1 MQEVRTRF
9 PPSPTGY
16 LHIGGARTALFN
28 WLFARH
34 HKGKFILRI
43 EDTDVA
49 RSSKETIEGI
59 LEGLR
64 WLGIDWDEGP
74 YFQSQRIR
82 IYREYA
88 DRLLNTGK
96 AYWCHCTQED
106 LEEKRKLAL
115 ARGQKPKYNGRC
127 RDLNLEPS
135 KNAVIRFRSPLS
147 GKTVV
152 EDLIKGPVSFDNDE
166 LDDLIILRSDGYPTY
181 NFAVVVDDVTMRIT
195 HVIRGDDHLN
205 NTPRQILIYEALGFP
220 TPQFAHVPMIL
231 GSDRARLSKRHG
243 ATSVLAY
250 KEMGYVPQAMVNYLV
265 RLGWSCGDQ
274 EIFSIGEMIDKFSLE
289 NVGKSSGIFNPEK
302 LLWLNSH
309 YIKEESPYYLAKE
322 ILPFLRNKGYLV
334 EDLNYVTKVVMT
346 LQTRS
351 KTLVDM
357 ANAAEFYLKEEII
370 FEKKAAKRYLKP
382 EMCEVFQ
389 TLINGLHGLY
399 SFDKVTVEKV
409 FRDIQSKTNLSMTA
423 FAQPVRVA
431 LTGTT
436 VSPGL
441 FEVMEVLGK
450 ERVIHRLKK
459 AIEYIKTGA

>member
-1 MQEVRTRF
+1 MWEVRTRF

-43 EDTDVA
+43 EDTDVS
-49 RSSKETIEGI
+49 RSSKEAIEGI
-59 LEGLR
+59 LEGLK

-74 YFQSQRIR
+74 YFQSQRIN
-82 IYREYA
+82 IYEEYA
-88 DRLLNTGK
+88 DRLLSNGK

-106 LEEKRKLAL
+106 LEERRKLAM

-152 EDLIKGPVSFDNDE
+152 EDLIKGAVSFDNVE

-181 NFAVVVDDVTMRIT
+181 NFAVLIDDITMRIT

-205 NTPRQILIYEALGFP
+205 NTPRQILIYEALGYP

-231 GSDRARLSKRHG
+231 GPDKTRLSKRHG
-243 ATSVLAY
+243 ATSLLGY
-250 KEMGYVPQAMVNYLV
+250 KEMGYVPQAMTNYLV
-265 RLGWSCGDQ
+265 RLGWSYGDQ
-274 EIFSIGEMIDKFSLE
+274 EIFSTGEMIEKFSLE

-309 YIKEESPYYLAKE
+309 YIKEEGPDRLAKE
-322 ILPFLRNKGYLV
+322 LAPFLEERGYPV
-334 EDLNYVTKVVMT
+334 KDMEYVAKAAVT
-346 LQTRS
+346 LQKRS
-351 KTLVDM
+351 KTM
-357 ANAAEFYLKEEII
+357 AEMARSAEFYFKEHVV
-370 FEKKAAKRYLKP
+370 FEEKAARKYLKP
-382 EMCEVFQ
+382 EMCEVFR
-389 TLINGLHGLY
+389 TLISEFSGLIP
-399 SFDKVTVEKV
+399 FDKVTVEKI
-409 FRDIQSKTNLSMTA
+409 FRDIQTRTNLSMTA

-450 ERVIHRLKK
+450 ERIIHRLEK
-459 AIEYIKTGA
+459 AIEFIKTGG

>member
-1 MQEVRTRF
+1 M
-9 PPSPTGY
+9 
-16 LHIGGARTALFN
+16 
-28 WLFARH
+28 
-34 HKGKFILRI
+34 RI

-49 RSSKETIEGI
+49 RSSKEALEGI

-74 YFQSQRIR
+74 YFQSQRIG
-82 IYREYA
+82 IYGEYA
-88 DRLLNTGK
+88 DRLLRTGK
-96 AYWCHCTQED
+96 AYWCHCTPED
-106 LEEKRKLAL
+106 LEERRKLAL
-115 ARGQKPKYNGRC
+115 ARGDKPKYDGRC
-127 RDLNLEPS
+127 RDLNLERAH
-135 KNAVIRFRSPLS
+135 NAVIRFRSPLS

-152 EDLIKGPVSFDNDE
+152 EDLIKGSVSFDNEE

-181 NFAVVVDDVTMRIT
+181 NFAVVVDDITMNIT

-220 TPQFAHVPMIL
+220 TPKFAHVPMIL
-231 GSDRARLSKRHG
+231 GSDRTRLSKRHG

-250 KEMGYVPQAMVNYLV
+250 KEMGYVPQAMINYLV
-265 RLGWSCGDQ
+265 RLGWSYGDQ
-274 EIFSIGEMIDKFSLE
+274 EIFSMDEMIDKFSLD
-289 NVGKSSGIFNPEK
+289 NIGKSSGIFNPQK

-309 YIKEESPYYLAKE
+309 YIKEGSPYHLAKE
-322 ILPFLRNKGYLV
+322 LLPFLRKKGYPV

-357 ANAAEFYLKEEII
+357 ANAAEFYFKEEIT
-370 FEKKAAKRYLKP
+370 FEKKAAKRFLSP
-382 EMCEVFQ
+382 EMREVFQ
-389 TLINGLHGLY
+389 MLINGLHGLY
-399 SFDKVTVEKV
+399 PFDKVMAEKV
-409 FRDIQSKTNLSMTA
+409 FRDIQTKTNLSMTA
-423 FAQPVRVA
+423 FAQGVRVA

-450 ERVIHRLKK
+450 ERVLHRLEK
-459 AIEYIKTGA
+459 AIEYIEAGD